1 MITFEQALYVLP
13 ILALT
18 VSILYNT
25 INLRNANKTQQM
37 QLETRQVQLFMNIN
51 AIRGSPEFQKLFH
64 RVTFIDDWK
73 IIPRLMMLAVT
84 VLTYQS
90 VHWYMSLPDPSNGQ
104 AGLVSVCMGALTGC
118 FGIWM
123 NGEQKK

>member
-1 MITFEQALYVLP
+1 MARTFV
-13 ILALT
+13 
-18 VSILYNT
+18 
-25 INLRNANKTQQM
+25 
-37 QLETRQVQLFMNIN
+37 
-51 AIRGSPEFQKLFH
+51 
-64 RVTFIDDWK
+64 DDWK

-90 VHWYMSLPDPSNGQ
+90 VHWYMGLDSPTNGQ